1 MSVTVIASLLMALV
15 IDYGSLGNF
24 IEQAEIRG
32 NSSSAWS
39 YCIEAGNPEKIR
51 EVFTVGAEE
60 FSLEYTEPTP
70 FRTCLSGQVRERV
83 EVQLTDDQKKVINQE
98 SDYPFWIIYS

>member
-24 IEQAEIRG
+24 IEQAEIKG
-32 NSSSAWS
+32 MSSSSWS
-39 YCIEAGNPEKIR
+39 YCIEADNPEKIR
-51 EVFTVGAEE
+51 ETFREGAEQ

-70 FRTCLSGQVRERV
+70 LKTCLSGQVLERV
-83 EVQLTDDQKKVINQE
+83 EVQLTKEQEELVNQE
-98 SDYPFWIIYS
+98 SEYPFWIIY